1 MNIAF
6 IFPGQG
12 SQTVGMGKDFCNS
25 EPVAKRVFQ
34 IVDDTLGYSLSHVI
48 FNGPIDELSI
58 TTNTQPALMAVSI
71 AILRVLQKKSGKKIN
86 QLCQVV
92 AGHSVGEYSAL
103 CAANSLSL
111 EDTTKLLQ
119 LRARSIQE
127 ASPKGEGAM
136 AACIGV
142 TSTKLQELLD
152 LLIDEGICQ
161 IANDNIEEQIVIS
174 GHEYNIDRIIG
185 ALKDTGH
192 KAIKLNVSAPCHSN
206 LIKKAEIPMGNAL
219 KNTQFNSLDVPIIA
233 NISAKIVTN
242 ITQTRKN
249 LLSQICGTVRWRE
262 TLDKMK
268 DMGITDLVEIGS
280 GRVLSGLA
288 KKSSH
293 GFITHNI
300 SSIKFLSEFLNK
312 I

>member
-12 SQTVGMGKDFCNS
+12 SQTIGMGKDFYDS
-25 EPVAKRVFQ
+25 EPVAKHVFQ
-34 IVDDTLGYSLSHVI
+34 CVDNTLGYPLSHTI
-48 FNGPIDELSI
+48 FNGPIDELSL

-71 AILRVLQKKSGKKIN
+71 AILRVLQEKSGKTID

-92 AGHSVGEYSAL
+92 AGHSLGEYSAL

-119 LRARSIQE
+119 LRAQSMQE

-136 AACIGV
+136 AACIGI

-152 LLIDEGICQ
+152 ALIDEGICQ
-161 IANDNIEEQIVIS
+161 IANDNVEGQIVIS
-174 GHEYNIDRIIG
+174 GHEYNIDRIIA

-192 KAIKLNVSAPCHSN
+192 KAIKLNVSAPFHSN
-206 LIKKAEIPMGNAL
+206 LIKEAEKPMSKALE
-219 KNTQFNSLDVPIIA
+219 NTPLNSLDVPIIA
-233 NISAKIVTN
+233 NISAEIVTDTSQ
-242 ITQTRKN
+242 IKKN
-249 LLSQICGTVRWRE
+249 LLLQICGTVRWRE

-288 KKSSH
+288 KKSPH
-293 GFITHNI
+293 DFTTHNI
-300 SSIKFLSEFLNK
+300 SSVKDLSEFLNK